1 MRRVDASLRTGSPS
15 GGAVQRLSADGSQPR
30 RKTSAV
36 PSCNGNQPRRRRNW
50 HPPGAQAASQK
61 RCSGQ
66 PCEDPGPHDVS
77 SVASILRAA
86 RSVESVAQGACGH
99 VAGPLDRSLLPDP
112 LLSTECPQAGA
123 DCNRSTS
130 GSRHTQDDGAPV
142 GTSRKIR
149 EGRNAF

>member
-1 MRRVDASLRTGSPS
+1 MRPCAPRPSPRPPSEVWTMRRVDASLRTGAPS
-15 GGAVQRLSADGSQPR
+15 GVAVQCLSADGSQPR

-50 HPPGAQAASQK
+50 HPAGVQAASQK

-66 PCEDPGPHDVS
+66 PCADPGPHEVS

-112 LLSTECPQAGA
+112 SLVYGVPVS
-123 DCNRSTS
+123 RS
-130 GSRHTQDDGAPV
+130 RL
-142 GTSRKIR
+142 
-149 EGRNAF
+149 